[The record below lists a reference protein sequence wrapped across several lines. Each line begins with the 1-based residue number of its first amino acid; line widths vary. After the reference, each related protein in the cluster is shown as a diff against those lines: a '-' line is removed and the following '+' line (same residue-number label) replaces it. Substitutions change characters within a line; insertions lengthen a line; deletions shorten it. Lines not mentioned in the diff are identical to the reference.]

1 MGARESEVRAFEG
14 VPRTRVDG
22 GKVAT
27 TAAGWDAR
35 AGERVAPSP
44 LRLRES
50 GNLSGSETGSCI
62 AGLELGGERWSGG
75 VVIPARVPGAGHIS
89 YVNRP

>member
-1 MGARESEVRAFEG
+1 MRAFEG

-27 TAAGWDAR
+27 TAAGWGAR
-35 AGERVAPSP
+35 AGERVAPPSP

-50 GNLSGSETGSCI
+50 GNLSGSEAGGCI
-62 AGLELGGERWSGG
+62 AGLELGGEKWSGG
-75 VVIPARVPGAGHIS
+75 VVIPVRVPGAGHVAD
-89 YVNRP
+89 VNRP